1 MNRRIRSQPLLL
13 TSACILAASC
23 ASTEPAEI
31 PDWKMSVSALPTSIT
46 LGPLERSE
54 DTAVDA
60 AAEREDDTPRV
71 LRGKLLART
80 EAKYT
85 LIRQRDGKEDVWD
98 LTFRT
103 PEMPTAPSTGWVTM
117 TSRPKAPPRRFVHRQ
132 ALPYR
137 GKLTVFENGDEQGT
151 GDIVLPLAF
160 MGRALF
166 EACEACADMTADE
179 HAESGRAGEPDD
191 AHTIATASF
200 VAFSLT
206 FARSPLLR
214 SVVEEVV
221 AWPDGGLFSDPEVRI
236 GFEPELFDAEPVA
249 TKFGPG
255 YTVPVRVNINAEP
268 SFYGQITVVEPQGVL
283 LATAGIV
290 EVVGFSADRPSDE
303 VRLSLSGADMP
314 KTGRLDEEGID
325 RLLAIEP
332 ELKLQIDE
340 VEGPEDG
347 PQQK

>member
-1 MNRRIRSQPLLL
+1 
-13 TSACILAASC
+13 
-23 ASTEPAEI
+23 
-31 PDWKMSVSALPTSIT
+31 MSVAALPTSVT
-46 LGPLERSE
+46 LGPLVTGE
-54 DTAVDA
+54 DSAVEATAAVD
-60 AAEREDDTPRV
+60 DDAPRV

-80 EAKYT
+80 DAKYT
-85 LIRQRDGKEDVWD
+85 LVRRRDDDEKVWD
-98 LTFRT
+98 LTLRT
-103 PEMPTAPSTGWVTM
+103 PEMPTVPSTGWMTM
-117 TSRPKAPPRRFVHRQ
+117 TSRPSNPPRRFVHRQ

-137 GKLTVFENGDEQGT
+137 GTITVFEDGDEVGAS
-151 GDIVLPLAF
+151 DVVLPLAF
-160 MGRALF
+160 LGRALF
-166 EACEACADMTADE
+166 EACERCSETTEEE
-179 HAESGRAGEPDD
+179 HSESGQAGEPDD
-191 AHTIATASF
+191 AHTSATATF

-206 FARSPLLR
+206 FAKSELLR

-221 AWPDGGLFSDPEVRI
+221 AWPDGGMFSEPEVRI

-303 VRLSLSGADMP
+303 VRLTFSGAEMP
-314 KTGRLDEEGID
+314 KTGRLDQDGID

-332 ELKLQIDE
+332 ELKIQVDE
-340 VEGPEDG
+340 VEGPDVD
-347 PQQK
+347 PKAR